1 MEPLVSAASLSCGY
15 PGRHVLDG
23 VDFQLHSGEVVVLLG
38 PNGSGKSTLL
48 KTLCK
53 SIPTVGGRVALS
65 GRELAS
71 LGHPDVALQ
80 VAFVPQEEVSAFPFT
95 AMQIVLM
102 GRIAHSPGLRDTE
115 EDVVIARES
124 MAKAD
129 CLGLAERPIMELS
142 GGERQRVLIARALAA
157 QAPTLLLDEP
167 TSHLDVGHAVAL
179 IELLHGL
186 AGEGRGVL
194 VAMHDLNVAS
204 ELGRRALLLGGGRV
218 RQDGPIEDVLTGG
231 EIEDVYGIR
240 FERIRDSRGL
250 LRIFPVPG
258 MKS

>member
-1 MEPLVSAASLSCGY
+1 
-15 PGRHVLDG
+15 LDG
-23 VDFQLHSGEVVVLLG
+23 VDFQLHPGEVVVLLG

-53 SIPTVGGRVALS
+53 SIPSSGGRVSLS
-65 GRELAS
+65 GSELAGLS
-71 LGHPDVALQ
+71 HREVALQ
-80 VAFVPQEEVSAFPFT
+80 VAFVPQEEISAFPFT

-102 GRIAHSPGLRDTE
+102 GRIAHSPSLRDTE
-115 EDVVIARES
+115 EDIAVARES
-124 MAKAD
+124 MTKAD

-167 TSHLDVGHAVAL
+167 TSHLDVAHIVAL
-179 IELLHGL
+179 IELLHAL
-186 AGEGRGVL
+186 AAEGRGIL

-204 ELGRRALLLGGGRV
+204 ELGHRALLLGGGRV
-218 RQDGPIEDVLTGG
+218 RQDGPVEEVLTGA

-250 LRIFPVPG
+250 LRIFPVPAALA
-258 MKS
+258 

>member
-1 MEPLVSAASLSCGY
+1 MEPLVSATSLSCGY
-15 PGRHVLDG
+15 PGRHVLEG
-23 VDFQLHSGEVVVLLG
+23 VDFHLHVGEVVVLLG

-53 SIPTVGGRVALS
+53 SIPAVGGCVALS
-65 GRELAS
+65 GRDLLG
-71 LGHPDVALQ
+71 LGHPEVALR

-102 GRIAHSPGLRDTE
+102 GRIARSPGMRDTD
-115 EDVVIARES
+115 EDIVIARES

-129 CLGLAERPIMELS
+129 CLGLADRPIMELS

-167 TSHLDVGHAVAL
+167 TSHLDVAHVVGL
-179 IELLHGL
+179 IELLHAL
-186 AGEGRGVL
+186 AAEGRGVL

-218 RQDGPIEDVLTGG
+218 RQDGPVEEVLTGG

-250 LRIFPVPG
+250 LRIFPMPATRA
-258 MKS
+258 